1 MRGGGRIY
9 GVLWGGSLV
18 LTNPRLND
26 QICIEAS
33 LYCKTNSVGEE
44 RRAGGIDAD
53 NSSIKGASYS
63 SLSLAMGVG
72 SGKGVDLLDYNVK

>member
-1 MRGGGRIY
+1 MRGGVEYMECY
-9 GVLWGGSLV
+9 GGGSLV

-63 SLSLAMGVG
+63 PLSLAMGVG